1 MSEKQVYELLSD
13 LGIALRLNG
22 TKKKKPTR
30 AETDIQDLQT
40 SSSPSLPQATIYTRK
55 PQDDYG
61 ITSITENVKSQ
72 LGHEAREFLD
82 EPAFWLKG
90 IHPDDAPAI
99 FSGFP
104 KLLDSGNHVQ
114 EYRFLHKDGTY
125 RWIRDHWIMIRDDQ
139 GSPFEIAGCWIDVT
153 EQKRVEDT
161 LRKTVLRYR
170 SLVDSS
176 PVGMVSFDTRG
187 EITEFNPA
195 VLQIL
200 GAPFGEATD
209 PKYLFTYLPVMEA
222 GISEAILHCME
233 SGKAGVGEYQYK
245 SKKERQV
252 CTRLHVT
259 PVHNGESNISGIHA
273 FIEDISD
280 QKRAEELIVK
290 SERLKV
296 LGQMARG
303 LGYNFNNLL
312 QVVSGSA
319 DMALTGLDMN
329 DMDAVRNN
337 LKQILESAQSA
348 TETVKWLHQFGRTP
362 KTSADSQK
370 ELFDFSE
377 LVEEAVEICKF
388 WSRAE
393 LERTGA
399 QIKYDVSLKKDC
411 LVEGIP
417 DQISWVALNI
427 LKNAVE
433 ALPNGGR
440 IKVKTYIDE
449 NLAILRVEDNG
460 VGIKLEEINN
470 LTQAFWTSKDGHAG
484 MGLTF
489 NSEIIRRHKGKMG
502 IKRMKPHGTCFVVR
516 LPGAIDK
523 RKNGQPHAEEMSE
536 RGFRILLIEDDER
549 VLRILEEGLKLLGQ
563 QPICAMSVE
572 EGLKI
577 LHQSEVDAVVCELAM
592 PDKSGWEAAAAVRE
606 VFREKNVPKAP
617 FIALMGY
624 AAPEQDEVDPSTGVD
639 RVLAKPIKVPQL
651 LEIITQEIGK
661 ESAGGAFSGKV
672 DRIDLLEYV
681 QLLLL
686 NGRRIVLEVAS
697 TEGMK
702 GHIFVDRGE
711 ILHAICGDLRGEDA
725 LYKCLTFK
733 SGTFSTLPWQEPEEV
748 TINRSAMFLLVEA
761 ARKKDDMRFK
771 LIQARESNRR
781 QVARDLGAASTVIIK

>member
-1 MSEKQVYELLSD
+1 MSEKRVYELLSD
-13 LGIALRLNG
+13 LGIAVRRNG
-22 TKKKKPTR
+22 TKGKRPTR
-30 AETDIQDLQT
+30 SQIDTLDLPAG
-40 SSSPSLPQATIYTRK
+40 SGSPLPQATIYTRRT
-55 PQDDYG
+55 QDDYG
-61 ITSITENVKSQ
+61 ITSITDNVRLQ
-72 LGHEAREFLD
+72 LGYDSREFLD
-82 EPAFWLKG
+82 EPASWLKY
-90 IHPDDAPAI
+90 IHPEDAPSI

-104 KLLDSGNHVQ
+104 KLLDSGSYVQ
-114 EYRFLHKDGTY
+114 EYRVLHKDGSY
-125 RWIRDHWIMIRDDQ
+125 RWMRDHWILIRDDQ
-139 GSPFEIAGCWIDVT
+139 GNPFEIAGCWIDVT
-153 EQKRVEDT
+153 EQRRAEDM

-233 SGKAGVGEYQYK
+233 TGKAGVGEYQYK

-259 PVHNGESNISGIHA
+259 PVHNGETNISGIHA

-296 LGQMARG
+296 LGQIARG

-329 DMDAVRNN
+329 DIEAVRNN
-337 LKQILESAQSA
+337 LKQILESTQSA

-362 KTSADSQK
+362 KRSGDSQK
-370 ELFDFSE
+370 ELFDLSDI
-377 LVEEAVEICKF
+377 VDEAVEICKF

-399 QIKYDVSLKKDC
+399 QIKYEVSLKKDC

-417 DQISWVALNI
+417 DQISWVALNV
-427 LKNAVE
+427 LKNAAE
-433 ALPNGGR
+433 ALPSGGR
-440 IKVKTYIDE
+440 IKIKTYIDE
-449 NLAILRVEDNG
+449 NLAVLRVEDNG
-460 VGIKLEEINN
+460 IGIPRDAINN
-470 LTQAFWTSKDGHAG
+470 LTQAFWTSKEGHAG

-489 NSEIIRRHKGKMG
+489 NSEIIRRHKGKLG
-502 IKRMKPHGTCFVVR
+502 IKRIKPHGSCFVVR
-516 LPGAIDK
+516 LPLAVGKA
-523 RKNGQPHAEEMSE
+523 KNELMQTDSLVE
-536 RGFRILLIEDDER
+536 RGFRVLLVEEDER

-563 QPICAMSVE
+563 QPICASSVE
-572 EGLKI
+572 QGI
-577 LHQSEVDAVVCELAM
+577 QIIRQTEVDAIVCELAM
-592 PDKSGWEAAAAVRE
+592 PDKTGWQAARAVRE
-606 VFREKNVPKAP
+606 VFLEKNSPKPP
-617 FIALMGY
+617 FIALTGY
-624 AAPEQDEVDPSTGVD
+624 AAPEHDELDPAMGVD
-639 RVLAKPIKVPQL
+639 RVLVKPIKVPHL

-661 ESAGGAFSGKV
+661 ESGGGSFSGKV

-686 NGRRIVLEVAS
+686 NGRRIVLDVTS
-697 TEGMK
+697 SEGMK
-702 GHIFVDRGE
+702 GLIFVDRGE
-711 ILHAICGDLRGEDA
+711 ILHAICGDLLGEDA
-725 LYKCLTFK
+725 LYKCLTFR

-761 ARKKDDMRFK
+761 ARKKDDMKFK
-771 LIQARESNRR
+771 LIQSRQSN
-781 QVARDLGAASTVIIK
+781 S